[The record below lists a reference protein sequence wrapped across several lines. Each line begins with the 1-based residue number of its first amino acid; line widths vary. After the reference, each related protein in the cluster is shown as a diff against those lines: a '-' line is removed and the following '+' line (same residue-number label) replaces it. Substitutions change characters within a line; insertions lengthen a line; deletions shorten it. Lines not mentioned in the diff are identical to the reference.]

1 MHCIHDEFIKS
12 DVFDPAPSFQVD
24 REDPGGDNE
33 DVCDRDSQNS
43 AGFWA
48 LAPIL
53 IAHLVETETDAENCS
68 DPAE

>member
-33 DVCDRDSQNS
+33 NVCDCNSQNS
-43 AGFWA
+43 AGF
-48 LAPIL
+48 
-53 IAHLVETETDAENCS
+53 
-68 DPAE
+68 